1 MEKIST
7 KIRNRRGLLILGA
20 LSILALGL
28 ALGFYG
34 ARQAPVSSG
43 PSEANTFPHFDE
55 VEASPVVAT
64 ATKYTEEVEEEITSS
79 RRNAIV
85 RAVETVQPAVVSV
98 SVTQVRV
105 YQVSP
110 FSFFS
115 NDPFFE
121 RFFPELK
128 QEYRRKVKGLG
139 SGFIVNSEGYILTN
153 EHVVRNAIEIVV
165 NLPDGRQFDA
175 KLVDSDQS
183 LDIAVLKIDG
193 KNLPV
198 AHLGNSDKLFIAE
211 WAIALGNPLGYIFED
226 AHSTVTVGVVSALD
240 RDFKSDEGTVYQGMV
255 QTDAA
260 INPANSGGPL
270 VNALGEVIGINTF
283 IVRGVYEGI
292 GFAIPINR
300 AEKVLDEIL
309 SYGRMRNFWIGLA
322 VQDVDPLI
330 AQSLG
335 SKSVQGVIIV
345 KVAPKSPAEKAGLKI
360 SDVILQVNEIPIENK
375 NQLRAVFAGGMVE
388 DVYHLR
394 VFRKG
399 EKLKIDLKLEE
410 KSKR

>member
-1 MEKIST
+1 MEKYFVKTHSH
-7 KIRNRRGLLILGA
+7 KGLIALGA

-28 ALGFYG
+28 VSGFYT
-34 ARQAPVSSG
+34 ARKNPV
-43 PSEANTFPHFDE
+43 PSEPGEANTFSHFDQA
-55 VEASPVVAT
+55 EAVPVASVSTDYAE
-64 ATKYTEEVEEEITSS
+64 AREEIDYS

-85 RAVETVQPAVVSV
+85 RAVEVVQPAVVSV
-98 SVTQVRV
+98 SVTQRV

-175 KLVDSDQS
+175 NLVDSDQS
-183 LDIAVLKIDG
+183 LDIAVLKING
-193 KNLPV
+193 ENLAV
-198 AHLGNSDKLFIAE
+198 AHLGNSNKLFIGE
-211 WAIALGNPLGYIFED
+211 WAIALGNPLGYIFKD
-226 AHSTVTVGVVSALD
+226 AHSTVTVGVVSALN
-240 RDFKSDEGTVYQGMV
+240 RDFKSDEATVYQGMV

-300 AEKVLDEIL
+300 AKKVLDEIL
-309 SYGRMRNFWIGLA
+309 SYGKMRNSWTGLA

-335 SKSVQGVIIV
+335 LKSVQGVIIV
-345 KVAPKSPAEKAGLKI
+345 NVLPKSPAEKAGLEV
-360 SDVILQVNEIPIENK
+360 SDVILHANGTPIENK
-375 NQLRAVFAGGMVE
+375 NQIRAVFAGGMVG
-388 DVYHLR
+388 DIYHLK

-399 EKLKIDLKLEE
+399 KKLKIDLILEE
-410 KSKR
+410 RPKK